1 MATEALSLRRRAA
14 CAALSPVLDEEALLD
29 ALRLQ
34 HQSMRG
40 DAVADIIRYID
51 QVAQRHHIEAP
62 LRKKLYETFYKA
74 LRLPEDQL
82 PMDPWPMM
90 YPQAP
95 AAPAPAAPAPAA
107 QVAAPPVAAAAAI
120 HPVAAAMQAAGI
132 APGPAPMPTPTAP
145 APATAAALPPE
156 QAVCADLMRS
166 ALAEVQR
173 FHPGALQD
181 LGDSALDLIDT
192 LKVPLS
198 LRRTLRELWTR
209 PLQAHW
215 VLDLPAAALS
225 QVVHLLYMALCE
237 ALGPVEADQVLTR
250 AVRAAEQGPQARQ
263 FSPRRLL

>member
-95 AAPAPAAPAPAA
+95 AAPAAPAPAA

-132 APGPAPMPTPTAP
+132 APGPATLPT
-145 APATAAALPPE
+145 
-156 QAVCADLMRS
+156 RS
-166 ALAEVQR
+166 
-173 FHPGALQD
+173 
-181 LGDSALDLIDT
+181 S
-192 LKVPLS
+192 S
-198 LRRTLRELWTR
+198 RTW
-209 PLQAHW
+209 P
-215 VLDLPAAALS
+215 
-225 QVVHLLYMALCE
+225 
-237 ALGPVEADQVLTR
+237 
-250 AVRAAEQGPQARQ
+250 
-263 FSPRRLL
+263 